1 MLQKHQL
8 QEHVAGADCK
18 GPRCGRGHPAWGAT
32 KKPFAFGAKA
42 GGGGIEVNVDGK
54 MEKLFLPGAHVKAAR
69 FLEASRG
76 LSHAQYAYMTH
87 IRIASEDSS
96 YRCQ

>member
-1 MLQKHQL
+1 MCEDGSCESVAMLQKHQL

-54 MEKLFLPGAHVKAAR
+54 MEKLFLPGAHVKAKPLACAVC
-69 FLEASRG
+69 LYDSYQD
-76 LSHAQYAYMTH
+76 S
-87 IRIASEDSS
+87 IR
-96 YRCQ
+96 R